1 LCKGVFLLSY
11 SEVFYSSANNVNLRG
26 INTSM
31 THSVAHD
38 CKRMTVKGRGV
49 LLVQPSFMLLPQ
61 VLLKISVL
69 LLILNVG
76 SNTNSNSLNNSKK
89 VSCQRAI
96 KFNSEFIDSKYVWR
110 VFAKC
115 SFCVLFILRLS
126 TNLVFMYF
134 TKGLNQTFRDNPNF
148 QAKHLL
154 ILFYWIICNR

>member
-1 LCKGVFLLSY
+1 MLTYVVLILPWLIQLHMIVKEWLLKAGEFCQS
-11 SEVFYSSANNVNLRG
+11 N
-26 INTSM
+26 
-31 THSVAHD
+31 
-38 CKRMTVKGRGV
+38 
-49 LLVQPSFMLLPQ
+49 PSFMLLPQ

-96 KFNSEFIDSKYVWR
+96 NLNSEFIDSTYVWR

-126 TNLVFMYF
+126 TNMVFMYF
-134 TKGLNQTFRDNPNF
+134 TKGLNQTLLNNPNF
-148 QAKHLL
+148 QAKHLF
-154 ILFYWIICNR
+154 IFFYWITCNS